1 MESFSLL
8 FFFFA
13 LWRSSGG
20 ELRAV
25 SCVFEAGV
33 VRGLILPAVP
43 QSTAVYQINR
53 AARDKKKNTRTK
65 ALKTPDAHQEIRIQ
79 ARKCPPCLALKQ
91 KTIILAF
98 VCFVYHLCF
107 PDSHTHTNTHLTAT
121 RSLSDSLSR

>member
-53 AARDKKKNTRTK
+53 AARDKKKKNTRTK

-79 ARKCPPCLALKQ
+79 AR
-91 KTIILAF
+91 
-98 VCFVYHLCF
+98 
-107 PDSHTHTNTHLTAT
+107 
-121 RSLSDSLSR
+121 

>member
-1 MESFSLL
+1 MIQMCDRGVVIIAVRRSLVVTRRL
-8 FFFFA
+8 TDGELQFVGFFFA

-53 AARDKKKNTRTK
+53 AA
-65 ALKTPDAHQEIRIQ
+65 
-79 ARKCPPCLALKQ
+79 
-91 KTIILAF
+91 
-98 VCFVYHLCF
+98 
-107 PDSHTHTNTHLTAT
+107 
-121 RSLSDSLSR
+121 